1 MNSLSLIVFIQ
12 NRFIVYFFLIKKIAK
27 VLITCFKGR
36 RWKTPA
42 WSKLDQISV
51 WRRRLPA
58 SERQHSG
65 SYPYRWDCAVLH
77 LPHWLLQH
85 ECCIVINRSTFT
97 FTSMPYGFLEI
108 NICCAYCGFPFL
120 LMHWWCSVYYIFW
133 CILSIW

>member
-1 MNSLSLIVFIQ
+1 MHD
-12 NRFIVYFFLIKKIAK
+12 
-27 VLITCFKGR
+27 FKGR
-36 RWKTPA
+36 KWKTPA

-51 WRRRLPA
+51 WRSWLPA

-85 ECCIVINRSTFT
+85 ECRIAINRSTFT

-120 LMHWWCSVYYIFW
+120 LMLWWCSAYYIFW
-133 CILSIW
+133 CILSIRWNCVYPCKITFSRYLRRGWFNSKH